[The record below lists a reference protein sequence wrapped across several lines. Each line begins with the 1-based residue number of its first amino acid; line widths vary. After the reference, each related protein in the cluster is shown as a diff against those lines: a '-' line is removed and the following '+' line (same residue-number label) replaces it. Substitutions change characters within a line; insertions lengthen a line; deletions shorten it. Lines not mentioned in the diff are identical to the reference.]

1 MKLISLISI
10 LTAML
15 FSPELSYHFDR
26 PADVWEET
34 FPLGNGRIGMM
45 PDGGVSNETVVLNE
59 ISMWSGSPQDA
70 LNPLAVNSLPIIRK
84 LLFEGRNAEA
94 QEYMYKTFTC
104 KGGGTFGA
112 KSHHKPYGS
121 YQLFGNL
128 RISYPQQGEVSAYR
142 RELSLDKAISRT
154 SFVLDGVKYTR
165 EYFCSYPDDVAFIRL
180 TADKKGLVGCS
191 LSLDRES
198 NVKEAQSWKPLV
210 SVSDGD
216 MLYGGRL
223 CAGTEGED
231 ATELTGLEYAG
242 RVRIYARGGKRCDTA
257 SGLCVEG
264 ADEVLICIAMATAY
278 FGDDP
283 RTKVLEQLEAV
294 SDKSW
299 KKLTDR
305 HFKSFGEIF
314 GRVSLDLGHDPE
326 REALPMDKR
335 LIEYAKDGK
344 DPSLVPLYYQFG
356 RYLLICSSRPGYL
369 PPNLQGLWANSIR
382 TPWNGDYH
390 LNINLQMNYWPAE
403 TANLGDLVEP
413 LVEWTKGNV
422 ESGRETA
429 KVFYGA
435 RGWVSHSI
443 SNVWKWTAPG
453 ESPSWGATNTSAA
466 WLCEHLFDRYDYS
479 RDIDYLRGI
488 YPVLKEASLF
498 FVDMLVEDPRNGYL
512 VTAPTTSPENS
523 FYTERGEKANVVA
536 GSTMD
541 NQLIRELFGNTAKA
555 AGILGCDSA
564 FADSL
569 RTLSGR
575 LMPSTIAPD
584 GRIMEWNQPYKE
596 TDIHHRHISHLY
608 GLYPACEIN
617 TRTTPELA
625 EAARK
630 SLDVRGDDGTGWSV
644 AWKICFRA
652 RLLDGERALKLL
664 NILLSPAKTNSTNYH
679 NGAGSYPNLFCAH
692 PPFQI
697 DGNFGGAAGIGE
709 MLLQSHDGSINVLP
723 AVPELWKDGSFKGLR
738 ARGGAEVSAEWKDG
752 RVTSLSL
759 KAHAPG
765 TFTLHYNGQESVVT
779 LKKGGIWKLK

>member
-15 FSPELSYHFDR
+15 FSPELSYHFDK

-45 PDGGVSNETVVLNE
+45 PDGGVSSETIVLNE

-70 LNPLAVNSLPIIRK
+70 LNPLAINSLPIIREM
-84 LLFEGRNAEA
+84 LFEGRNLEA

-112 KSHHKPYGS
+112 KSHHKAYGS

-128 RISYPQQGEVSAYR
+128 RIAYPQQGEVSEYR

-180 TADKKGLVGCS
+180 TADKKGRVGCT

-198 NVKEAQSWKPLV
+198 NVKEAPSWKPSV
-210 SVSDGD
+210 SVSDGEL
-216 MLYGGRL
+216 LYGGRL

-231 ATELTGLEYAG
+231 ATELTGLGYAG
-242 RVRIYARGGKRCDTA
+242 RVRIISRGGKRCDTA
-257 SGLCVEG
+257 SSLCVEG
-264 ADEVLICIAMATAY
+264 ADEVLICIAMATEF
-278 FGDDP
+278 FGDEP
-283 RTKVLEQLEAV
+283 CAKVLEQLDAV
-294 SDKSW
+294 SGKSW
-299 KKLTDR
+299 KKLTDK
-305 HFKSFGEIF
+305 HFKAFGEKF
-314 GRVSLDLGHDPE
+314 GRVSLDLGHDSE
-326 REALPMDKR
+326 REALPMDRR
-335 LIEYAKDGK
+335 LAEYAKDGK

-479 RDIDYLRGI
+479 RDVDYLRSV
-488 YPVLKEASLF
+488 YPVMKEASLF

-523 FYTERGEKANVVA
+523 FYTEDGRKANVVA

-541 NQLIRELFGNTAKA
+541 NQLIRELFGNTARA
-555 AGILGCDSA
+555 ATVLGCDSN

-569 RTLSGR
+569 RMLSGR
-575 LMPSTIAPD
+575 LMPNTIAPD

-617 TRTTPELA
+617 VRTTPEMA

-630 SLDVRGDDGTGWSV
+630 SLEVRGDDGTGWSV
-644 AWKICFRA
+644 AWKICFWA
-652 RLLDGERALKLL
+652 RLLDGERALKLV
-664 NILLSPAKTNSTNYH
+664 NILLGPAKTNSTNYH
-679 NGAGSYPNLFCAH
+679 KGAGSYPNLFCAH

-709 MLLQSHDGSINVLP
+709 MLLQSHDGCINVLP
-723 AVPELWKDGSFKGLR
+723 ALPELWKDGSFRGLR
-738 ARGGAEVSAEWKDG
+738 ARGGAEVSAEWKNG
-752 RVTSLSL
+752 RVVSLTL

-765 TFTLHYNGQESVVT
+765 IFTVSYNGRESVVS
-779 LKKGGIWKLK
+779 LKKGGIWKL